1 MWRRSAQPGEHCPC
15 LRRGAVAADGD
26 AAHLYRDSDVLRP
39 QAAHHMC
46 HVYYARS
53 LGPLRYMPQAAP
65 LAYAVITLSKQQLAT
80 SRCKQ
85 IIIMLNKQQ
94 EQG

>member
-1 MWRRSAQPGEHCPC
+1 MLSLASIARASAEALLPPTETP
-15 LRRGAVAADGD
+15 
-26 AAHLYRDSDVLRP
+26 HLYRDSDVLRP